1 MNNLVKYEKVN
12 SANFKD
18 LPDVFNNN
26 ETKMRALKTVG
37 IHQEQVDHSLL
48 KSTFL
53 KKLLLNSLSITF
65 YSYLNYMF
73 INPWTRNS

>member
-26 ETKMRALKTVG
+26 ETKMRALTTVG
-37 IHQEQVDHSLL
+37 IHQEQVDPSLL

-65 YSYLNYMF
+65 YSYLNYM
-73 INPWTRNS
+73 